1 MRQLTILII
10 GVVTALV
17 LLLLMNFTS
26 PSTAGPLGIL
36 AVFLLIYVAS
46 VSFIYLVLRNV
57 ATFLAKVSRPGLLKL
72 ALEGTS
78 SLKLYYYSS
87 ILALSPVILLGMQSV
102 GGVRWMDLTLLIV
115 FEILACFYIY
125 KRF

>member
-1 MRQLTILII
+1 MGQLTILII

>member
-1 MRQLTILII
+1 MGQLTILII
-10 GVVTALV
+10 GVVTALA
-17 LLLLMNFTS
+17 LLLLMNLTS

-36 AVFLLIYVAS
+36 AVFLLLYVTS

-57 ATFLAKVSRPGLLKL
+57 TVFLAKVSRPGLLKL

-78 SLKLYYYSS
+78 PLKLYYYSS

>member
-78 SLKLYYYSS
+78 PLKLYYYSS

>member
-26 PSTAGPLGIL
+26 PSTAGPWGIL